1 MTKPQFDVRV
11 SKWESFTLCEGPIV
25 YSQKVNYHSLMV
37 VVTHKHLLEAAAEY
51 PDAAAELAALEHI
64 IEESQ
69 WQSFVELRA
78 TVPDADAV
86 DGYVIFN
93 VRGTRYRLI
102 TVMHYA
108 RTRGDRLTQGHCYIR
123 SFLTHKQYDKKSNWD
138 KEYGS

>member
-1 MTKPQFDVRV
+1 
-11 SKWESFTLCEGPIV
+11 
-25 YSQKVNYHSLMV
+25 MV
-37 VVTHKHLLEAAAEY
+37 VVTHKHLLAAAAEY
-51 PDAAAELAALEHI
+51 PDAAAELAALKHI

-78 TVPDADAV
+78 TVADADAV

-108 RTRGDRLTQGHCYIR
+108 RTRGERLTQGHCYIR
-123 SFLTHKQYDKKSNWD
+123 SFLTHKQYDNKSNWD